1 MRADPSAQRR
11 LLDLAHI
18 DTELVQL
25 RHAGDHLPENQQL
38 SALQTKRL
46 ALSEHITEAETRRGD
61 AQAEVDRGEKD
72 LNPAKERLA
81 RNEKRVHSGEIN
93 SERALKGIT
102 DEIEHLKG
110 RVSDLEDIELEA
122 MDRVDAAAREHG
134 EFTAQRTEIENQMRA
149 LLTQRDDAKAGLQT
163 KRDQLQRERGEITDV
178 LPEDLVKLYN
188 HVAEH
193 TGNTGAAELRA
204 KRCGGCGLEI
214 DSAELHRIAAEGA
227 DVVLR
232 CDECGRILVRTSQ
245 SGV

>member
-25 RHAGDHLPENQQL
+25 RHAGEHLPENQQL

-46 ALSEHITEAETRRGD
+46 ALSERITEAETRRGD
-61 AQAEVDRGEKD
+61 AQAEVDRVEKD

-163 KRDQLQRERGEITDV
+163 CLLYTSLQ
-178 LPEDLVKLYN
+178 
-188 HVAEH
+188 VALEP
-193 TGNTGAAELRA
+193 GAVARRVESVICPA
-204 KRCGGCGLEI
+204 VVAHS
-214 DSAELHRIAAEGA
+214 SASRLW
-227 DVVLR
+227 
-232 CDECGRILVRTSQ
+232 S
-245 SGV
+245 SGWLSLIHI